1 MFRGFLFSL
10 YGLLSTARNIPGI
23 FQQVRPVVGCGYG
36 QLVAE
41 DGLHPQGQGIHF
53 LQHQGAAGRALECAA
68 DAVATPDR
76 ESEELRWVDVN
87 SLPGNLH
94 PAFAA
99 SWPEVKAMV
108 LAQSA

>member
-1 MFRGFLFSL
+1 M
-10 YGLLSTARNIPGI
+10 LLLPNHVSWFDWLLLGVCLEGDWRFVTY
-23 FQQVRPVVGCGYG
+23 VG
-36 QLVAE
+36 
-41 DGLHPQGQGIHF
+41 
-53 LQHQGAAGRALECAA
+53 RCAA

-76 ESEELRWVDVN
+76 ESDELRWVDVEA
-87 SLPGNLH
+87 LPGNLH